1 MKILHVIDTLDIGGA
16 ERIAITL
23 ANIFEEQGHKVGIL
37 VILSSDHQ
45 LIKLVNTNVKIYF
58 LNRKNKLLPK
68 YAKEISTISKNYELI
83 HIHMRHNLRYLWF
96 TKLLTGINWNKI
108 LFHDHYGNINN
119 NIKIDYFTKK
129 IITNSVYIGVSN
141 ELCQWARLHCN
152 VSKNYFLENIIIKQ
166 KSQKKYKPLN
176 GIKQLVLISNIHKR
190 KNIEFAINI
199 MYELNRTE
207 QYSLDIIG
215 QISDFKYYE
224 NLKVMIEK
232 YGLIDKIVFN
242 QETTNP
248 QLLLYKYDLA
258 LHTSKSETGPLVLI
272 EYLAQSLP
280 FITFKTGS
288 VASNLKENLDLFLLD
303 NFKVQ
308 NWVDRIQMLLQRDR
322 KKITKK
328 MKAIYL
334 KNYTSK
340 QYYNRCL
347 EIYQESLV

>member
-45 LIKLVNTNVKIYF
+45 LIKLVNINVKIYF

-83 HIHMRHNLRYLWF
+83 QIHMRHNLRYLWF
-96 TKLLTGINWNKI
+96 ASIFSLIKWNKI
-108 LFHDHYGNINN
+108 LFHDHYGNAQKEN
-119 NIKIDYFTKK
+119 KIDFITKN
-129 IITNSVYIGVSN
+129 IISKSIYIGVSK
-141 ELCQWARLHCN
+141 EQCKWAFEYCK
-152 VSKNYFLENIIIKQ
+152 VKKYYFLKNIIIKERIEEKHVQ
-166 KSQKKYKPLN
+166 DSQCKR
-176 GIKQLVLISNIHKR
+176 LVLVSNIHTI
-190 KNIEFAINI
+190 KNIEFAIQVF
-199 MYELNRTE
+199 YELSKVGTF
-207 QYSLDIIG
+207 SLDIIG
-215 QISDFKYYE
+215 QISDFKYY
-224 NLKVMIEK
+224 NK
-232 YGLIDKIVFN
+232 LIDMIRSHDLTNAITFN
-242 QETTNP
+242 HTCNNIQ
-248 QLLLYKYDLA
+248 QILYKYDLA
-258 LHTSKSETGPLVLI
+258 LHTSRSETGPLVLV

-280 FITFKTGS
+280 FLAFYTGE
-288 VASNLKENLDLFLLD
+288 VVRHLEKDLNLLIIDS
-303 NFKVQ
+303 FKVQ

-328 MKAIYL
+328 MEAIYL